1 MISSAYHKENNIHR
15 FISFSLFFISFC
27 TSHRVHTQP
36 KTHKLQHVFSGL
48 VTLPS
53 SCRYQDAF
61 IAPTSLII
69 TSLLQVANRLDCQ
82 FTSCFNNF
90 TSCFNNLQQ
99 VCKHQVS
106 SSLILTDLMQG
117 LDDVDWLDVSLDTL
131 LMLILLP

>member
-1 MISSAYHKENNIHR
+1 MHIIKKITYTEV
-15 FISFSLFFISFC
+15 ISFSLFFISFR
-27 TSHRVHTQP
+27 TTRRVHTQP
-36 KTHKLQHVFSGL
+36 KTHKLQHVCCGL

-53 SCRYQDAF
+53 SSRHEDAF

-69 TSLLQVANRLDCQ
+69 TSLLQVANRLDFQ
-82 FTSCFNNF
+82 LASCFNNF

-99 VCKHQVS
+99 VCKYRVS
-106 SSLILTDLMQG
+106 CSLILTDLMQV